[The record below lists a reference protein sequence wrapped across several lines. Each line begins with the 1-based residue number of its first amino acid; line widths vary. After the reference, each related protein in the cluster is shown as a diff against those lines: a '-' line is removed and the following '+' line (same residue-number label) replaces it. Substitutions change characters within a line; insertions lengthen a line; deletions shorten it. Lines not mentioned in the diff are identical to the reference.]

1 MTVVEWAC
9 ASRALSG
16 QLRSGDRGLV
26 LTFEGGA
33 LAAVI
38 DGLGHG
44 PEAAEAAECAENV
57 LRRMVGQPLAE
68 LVRMCHEECRQ
79 TRGCVLSLA
88 QFDDRGSMSWLGVG
102 NVEALLIRGGS
113 LAHEAVAARGG
124 TVGYMLPALHP
135 RTLPIQ
141 TGDTLVLASDGIK
154 HGFKQE
160 VQPLRSAQ
168 QIADQVLARWAKD
181 TDDACAVVARYL
193 GAAHD
198 SATVKGSS
206 WAL

>member
-1 MTVVEWAC
+1 MTLVEWAC
-9 ASRALSG
+9 VSRALSG
-16 QLRSGDRGLV
+16 QISSGDRGFV
-26 LTFEGGA
+26 LPFEGGV

-44 PEAAEAAECAENV
+44 PEAAIASERAEAV
-57 LRRMVGQPLAE
+57 LRRMVGLPLVD
-68 LVRMCHEECRQ
+68 LVRACHEECRQ

-88 QFDDRGSMSWLGVG
+88 QFDGRGGMSWLGVG

-113 LAHEAVAARGG
+113 LQTEAVAARGG
-124 TVGYMLPALHP
+124 TVGYMLPTLHP
-135 RTLPIQ
+135 RTLPVQ
-141 TGDTLVLASDGIK
+141 TGDTLVLASDGIQ

-181 TDDACAVVARYL
+181 TDDACAVVVRYL

-198 SATVKGSS
+198 SATMKGSS
-206 WAL
+206 WAQ

>member
-9 ASRALSG
+9 VSRALSG

-26 LTFEGGA
+26 LTFDGGA

-44 PEAAEAAECAENV
+44 PEAASAAEKAENAI
-57 LRRMVGQPLAE
+57 RRMVGQPLTE
-68 LVRMCHEECRQ
+68 VVRECHEECRQ

-88 QFDDRGSMSWLGVG
+88 QFDDRGAMSWLGVG
-102 NVEALLIRGGS
+102 NVEALLIRGNS
-113 LAHEAVAARGG
+113 VNHEAVAARGG
-124 TVGYMLPALHP
+124 TVGYMLPPLHP
-135 RTLPIQ
+135 RTLPVEA
-141 TGDTLVLASDGIK
+141 GDTLVLASDGIK

-160 VQPLRSAQ
+160 VQALRSAQ

-198 SATVKGSS
+198 SATVKGST
-206 WAL
+206 WVK